1 MFDYSYLYDV
11 ADLGKN
17 RDANI
22 SDTMGFVSGDFRR
35 CKKFALEIRS
45 EDSTLSTA
53 SRNDYIS
60 LPKIKLDVGFR
71 RKKQLAKEWV
81 KIFLLEGFIEDK
93 ELMDWLM
100 YERIIRRERLLA
112 IAGSFNR
119 DEYEERRKGNGE

>member
-1 MFDYSYLYDV
+1 
-11 ADLGKN
+11 
-17 RDANI
+17 
-22 SDTMGFVSGDFRR
+22 
-35 CKKFALEIRS
+35 
-45 EDSTLSTA
+45 
-53 SRNDYIS
+53 NDYIS

-71 RKKQLAKEWV
+71 RKKQLAKEWT

-119 DEYEERRKGNGE
+119 DEYEEKRKGNGE